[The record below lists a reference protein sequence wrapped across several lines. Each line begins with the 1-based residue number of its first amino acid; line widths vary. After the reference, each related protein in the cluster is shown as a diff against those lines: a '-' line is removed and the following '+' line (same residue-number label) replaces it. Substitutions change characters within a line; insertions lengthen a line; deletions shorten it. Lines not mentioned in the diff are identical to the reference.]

1 MNATANRLPPIAST
15 SAGTDLVVQIN
26 NRLARLQMMTTAQAS
41 GGLTHTGTAAA
52 ATQLMLAVPGTLGTS
67 SSAAPLAMLPASA
80 TPSALVAI
88 LKQAPVGGS
97 LTVTLSLATGLAI
110 GSLTIPAGATQAS
123 GTAAAE
129 IPANTVLVLST
140 LCGGLTFPG
149 SDLTLLVQF

>member
-1 MNATANRLPPIAST
+1 
-15 SAGTDLVVQIN
+15 
-26 NRLARLQMMTTAQAS
+26 
-41 GGLTHTGTAAA
+41 
-52 ATQLMLAVPGTLGTS
+52 MLAVPGTLGTS